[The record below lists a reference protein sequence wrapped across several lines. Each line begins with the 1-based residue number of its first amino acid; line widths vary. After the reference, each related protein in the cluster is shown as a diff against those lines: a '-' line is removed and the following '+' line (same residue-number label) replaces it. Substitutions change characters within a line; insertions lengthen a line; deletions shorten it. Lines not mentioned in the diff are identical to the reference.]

1 VKTNSESEKVNTM
14 TDDTLQRIKELLDGA
29 PAPEMVTMTKAEADA
44 LRAGAAPAI
53 PSADVSQVPAQVQAA
68 ADRLEASGG
77 IQASMVTEADLR
89 TMTAQQIA
97 KLPPEAVNQAL
108 EGGRS

>member
-1 VKTNSESEKVNTM
+1 MGEKERAEALLQAAGVSGVKVQEQAET
-14 TDDTLQRIKELLDGA
+14 
-29 PAPEMVTMTKAEADA
+29 VTMSKAEADA

-77 IQASMVTEADLR
+77 IQAGMVTEADLR